1 MLWQERIQIT
11 EKFINNQMS
20 TEKIYITLI
29 TIKQKIN
36 HFSDAQN
43 KAHHIINTLLE
54 KAWNE
59 IDKDQANSFTKFK
72 KHLFLDHTAEN

>member
-1 MLWQERIQIT
+1 
-11 EKFINNQMS
+11 MS
-20 TEKIYITLI
+20 AEKIYIILI

-54 KAWNE
+54 EAWNK
-59 IDKDQANSFTKFK
+59 INKD
-72 KHLFLDHTAEN
+72 